1 MFALMMGISSYDN
14 VIELN
19 QASLKSGS
27 PLVCLLI
34 IGIVS
39 IIYIALMIK
48 FIVFVWRNKNDM
60 GYTAFNETIQT
71 VAEKVNNFTDTLGA
85 TAFGGQ
91 LFEDSGSM
99 AR

>member
-1 MFALMMGISSYDN
+1 
-14 VIELN
+14 
-19 QASLKSGS
+19 
-27 PLVCLLI
+27 
-34 IGIVS
+34 
-39 IIYIALMIK
+39 
-48 FIVFVWRNKNDM
+48 M

-99 AR
+99 TR